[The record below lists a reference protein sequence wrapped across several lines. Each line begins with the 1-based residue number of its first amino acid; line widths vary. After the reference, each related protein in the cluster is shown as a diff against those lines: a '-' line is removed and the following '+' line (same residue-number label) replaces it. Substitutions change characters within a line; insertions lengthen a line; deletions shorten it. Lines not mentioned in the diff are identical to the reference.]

1 MTIQARAGSR
11 CVVLTGLIT
20 REGAADPQDAHMTRL
35 ETGNECAKWGEL
47 LRVHVPCS
55 AGGDPDGLGGFAAWS
70 KHPLGRAP
78 ARLLHLLGARLAAL
92 DSSALPG

>member
-1 MTIQARAGSR
+1 M
-11 CVVLTGLIT
+11 LTGLIT

-70 KHPLGRAP
+70 KRDLGSTSSRI
-78 ARLLHLLGARLAAL
+78 LCLLGARAWRGG
-92 DSSALPG
+92 SSAFSRCSS